1 MQGALGCAL
10 FRHIAQYFGRRA
22 APAPETL
29 VTDLPDVG
37 VHTSGAQ
44 RARLLVVDD
53 DPLSTAYQSHL
64 ASLLGHHATV
74 ETHPEAALQLA
85 VDGEFDLMLLD
96 LSMPELDGFAVLRLL
111 REHETRTQRAAL
123 PVIAV
128 TGYASDA
135 DRARCLEAG
144 FADHLSKPI
153 QARVLTDAI
162 ERVLGQGVASVK
174 PDTDAGRLRETV
186 RRLNEDKN
194 GDERGFAP
202 TVTEK
207 FALRAAQF
215 IDEMRRGAQHGEA
228 ELIKRSARGLKAS
241 AEFLGATRLSQMC
254 SELGARA
261 GQDDWSKVAEAITA
275 IDHEHQAVL
284 TLLFESAR

>member
-1 MQGALGCAL
+1 M
-10 FRHIAQYFGRRA
+10 
-22 APAPETL
+22 
-29 VTDLPDVG
+29 TDLPDVG
-37 VHTSGAQ
+37 VRRAGAKP
-44 RARLLVVDD
+44 ARLLVVDD
-53 DPLSTAYQSHL
+53 DPLSTAFQSHL

-111 REHETRTQRAAL
+111 REHEARSHRVEL

-153 QARVLTDAI
+153 QARVLADAI
-162 ERVLGQGVASVK
+162 EQVLGLGATSAK

-194 GDERGFAP
+194 PNERGFAP

-215 IDEMRRGAQHGEA
+215 IDDMRRGALQGEA

-261 GQDDWSKVAEAITA
+261 GLGDWAQVTEAITA